1 MTRVRGFTQ
10 DDAHIFCTPDQVDE
24 EIASCLDLVKKVLST
39 LGMEDYRVRLS
50 FSDPDSDK
58 YVGTREV
65 WDKAEAS
72 LRVAAENLGVDFTV
86 ELGEAAFY
94 GPKIDFVVKDVI
106 GRDWQLGTVQL
117 DFNLPERFDLT
128 YVGSDNGRHRPVMI
142 HRAPF
147 GSLERFVGLLIEHFE
162 GKFPTWLAP
171 EQVRVLPIS
180 DKYIEDAEAA
190 AKKLTD
196 IGARVSVDRASEKLG
211 AKIRLA
217 RLDRVPYMLV
227 IGAQEA
233 ESNTVSVRHRDR
245 MDLGARP
252 LDEFI
257 KDFHTE
263 ISSRSL

>member
-1 MTRVRGFTQ
+1 
-10 DDAHIFCTPDQVDE
+10 
-24 EIASCLDLVKKVLST
+24 
-39 LGMEDYRVRLS
+39 
-50 FSDPDSDK
+50 
-58 YVGTREV
+58 
-65 WDKAEAS
+65 
-72 LRVAAENLGVDFTV
+72 
-86 ELGEAAFY
+86 
-94 GPKIDFVVKDVI
+94 
-106 GRDWQLGTVQL
+106 
-117 DFNLPERFDLT
+117 
-128 YVGSDNGRHRPVMI
+128 
-142 HRAPF
+142 
-147 GSLERFVGLLIEHFE
+147 
-162 GKFPTWLAP
+162 
-171 EQVRVLPIS
+171 VRVLPIS